1 MTACYL
7 IFLYVNFEL
16 SYDNFHTKEDRIYRV
31 VADIK
36 TPTETINGRGP
47 SWAVPPHLSDF
58 PEVESAVRVLDDIML
73 FRKDGI
79 KINETEAL
87 WADADFFSVFDY
99 KLLKGNP
106 LTVLKDPFSI
116 VLSESSAK
124 KYFGDNDP
132 IGQTIL
138 ITDDAYPSTITGIME
153 DIPENSQ
160 IQGNVLISMTTITKK
175 FAEGVDDQWGN
186 YGPYA
191 YILLKPGT
199 DAENLERKFPA
210 FLEKWNGKGMSQSQ
224 MYPTLLLE
232 PLKDVYLKSNRG
244 GFVTGNINNVY
255 TFSIIAFL
263 ILLIACINFIN
274 LTTARSSE
282 RAKEVGIRKVVGAAK
297 FQLARQFIGES
308 ILICLIAFLLTLVVS
323 SLLLPSFNLLSGK
336 IISQGIFENLYYLFL
351 LFLAS
356 IGIGL
361 VAGIY
366 PALVLSSFKPTI
378 VLKGRFATGT
388 KGNFLRK
395 GLVISQFTISIV
407 LIIGTIVVYS
417 QMNYM
422 RNLDLGF
429 KKDQI
434 LVLDTNS
441 DKNRDAL
448 KLAISKLPNIK
459 AVSLS
464 SSVPGG
470 GNPAAYSEIENV
482 KGDLQIAN
490 LDLYFVDFDY
500 IPLFNIQVAAGRPF
514 SREFKTDTT
523 QAMVLNEAAVKM
535 FGYSSPEQA
544 IGKRFKQWGREG
556 KIIGVIK
563 DFHFQSLKN
572 PIKPLSMRIDPDRG
586 DYLSISVSAS
596 NITAT
601 MAAVKKEWKKIIPNK
616 PLSYYFLDEFFNRQY
631 KGEEQFGKLFF
642 NFALL
647 AIFLSCLGLLG
658 LTSYT
663 TMQRTKEIGIRK
675 VMGAS
680 VSNILYLLSRDFLK
694 LVVISFFVAA
704 PLSWYVMQ
712 KWLIDFAYRT
722 TISWKV
728 FLVAGV
734 IAMFIAIITVSFQ
747 ALKAAISNPVNSLR
761 TE

>member
-1 MTACYL
+1 
-7 IFLYVNFEL
+7 
-16 SYDNFHTKEDRIYRV
+16 
-31 VADIK
+31 
-36 TPTETINGRGP
+36 
-47 SWAVPPHLSDF
+47 
-58 PEVESAVRVLDDIML
+58 
-73 FRKDGI
+73 
-79 KINETEAL
+79 
-87 WADADFFSVFDY
+87 
-99 KLLKGNP
+99 
-106 LTVLKDPFSI
+106 
-116 VLSESSAK
+116 
-124 KYFGDNDP
+124 
-132 IGQTIL
+132 
-138 ITDDAYPSTITGIME
+138 
-153 DIPENSQ
+153 
-160 IQGNVLISMTTITKK
+160 
-175 FAEGVDDQWGN
+175 
-186 YGPYA
+186 
-191 YILLKPGT
+191 
-199 DAENLERKFPA
+199 
-210 FLEKWNGKGMSQSQ
+210 
-224 MYPTLLLE
+224 
-232 PLKDVYLKSNRG
+232 
-244 GFVTGNINNVY
+244 
-255 TFSIIAFL
+255 
-263 ILLIACINFIN
+263 
-274 LTTARSSE
+274 
-282 RAKEVGIRKVVGAAK
+282 
-297 FQLARQFIGES
+297 
-308 ILICLIAFLLTLVVS
+308 
-323 SLLLPSFNLLSGK
+323 
-336 IISQGIFENLYYLFL
+336 
-351 LFLAS
+351 
-356 IGIGL
+356 
-361 VAGIY
+361 
-366 PALVLSSFKPTI
+366 
-378 VLKGRFATGT
+378 
-388 KGNFLRK
+388 
-395 GLVISQFTISIV
+395 
-407 LIIGTIVVYS
+407 
-417 QMNYM
+417 M

-434 LVLDTNS
+434 LALDTNS

-734 IAMFIAIITVSFQ
+734 IAMFISIITVSFQ